1 MKKWTVMV
9 MAMVAFMAFRPCA
22 GVAQEAQPLGH
33 LVALQGMVEVGRDG
47 LWKGG
52 RIDQQLFEGESIRTG
67 AQSFARIV
75 FQGELTVDVVAGAE
89 LKVGDLFFKARLGK
103 LKHRVSSPDGTAR
116 TEMKVVPLTGVRGT
130 EQEAP
135 KSEDPRRPHFWSTDI
150 DAPEGPGAPPR

>member
-1 MKKWTVMV
+1 MKKSMVMV
-9 MAMVAFMAFRPCA
+9 MTVVALIAFRPCA
-22 GVAQEAQPLGH
+22 GTAQEAQFVGH
-33 LVALQGMVEVGRDG
+33 LVALQGTVEVGRDG
-47 LWKGG
+47 VWKTG

-67 AQSFARIV
+67 PQSSARIV
-75 FQGELTVDVVAGAE
+75 FQGDLTVDVVPGAE

-135 KSEDPRRPHFWSTDI
+135 KSEDPRRPHFWSTDV
-150 DAPEGPGAPPR
+150 DPNEGP